1 MTSVSEEGLA
11 IIGRE
16 KERKLLSELLDDAKK
31 SQGQT
36 VFISGEAGIGKSKLV
51 EFLDSEA
58 KKMEMN
64 VCRGECTEQES
75 SQPYN
80 PITSSLAEITGEE
93 IFSLEEFAS
102 FNDVFLISKIGLL
115 ITHVSRSSEEGM
127 DKDILSSMLT
137 AVQDFVRDSFGGGAE
152 AAPKSGLGKLE
163 YMNTKILI
171 EHGDLVYLAAVVPG
185 EEHSSMRKDLKSIV
199 QDIEGTYFDIL
210 ADWDGDLDKLGGT
223 EPILKKIVDK
233 KYRVKRS
240 LENVNIET
248 ERLKVQTKIH
258 ETVEKISVDKPLL
271 FILED
276 IHWADEST
284 LLSIPYIARNIA
296 NEKILFCLTY
306 RPEGSEAES
315 CNLNKVI
322 ESVTHKSQ
330 AHEIKLG
337 RLDEKRLETLIRQ
350 QLGFGQAP
358 EELVSKL
365 KSETG
370 GNPFYTIEVIRA
382 LISEG
387 TLVEDK
393 GIWIMKRD
401 VKESVPS
408 SVTELVSRRLESLDL
423 DSLRLI
429 EIGAVLGRRFE
440 KPLLA
445 SGLRNEERQINDTL
459 DKLVEQKILDRLTAG
474 EFRFQHAKF
483 QEVVYSGMS
492 DRWRRM
498 LHRNAGETLES
509 MYKDDI
515 ECVLFKLAYHFGRTR
530 EYGKGIDYSI
540 SAGYKAS
547 NNFAP
552 KEAVQFFER
561 ATCLIDESGKADDR
575 YPEITGLLGDLYDL
589 DGEYQSAIRTYEKLL
604 KLTSDK
610 NSQSETI
617 MKIGRVFQNRGEYE
631 NAIQKFTD
639 ALNMAGELGNNI
651 LKARINGYMGKIQL
665 RKGEYEKAL
674 NLQMGYLEE
683 SRKVGEKK
691 EVGQAYMNLGGV
703 YWHMNDHTLAIKS
716 WEDSLRMF
724 SEAGYEQGI
733 ANVND
738 NLGVGYNMLGK
749 FDKSL
754 EYYMKSEVIMKKIG
768 DVRGL
773 SMVLLNIGVLYDR
786 MGQHEKSLEYYMK
799 SLQIKKKIG
808 DNIGVANVY
817 NNIGVNYVYMEKYEE
832 AVHNFYENLKLM
844 EKCGDTWGVAQALSN
859 MAESEIEL
867 GRIKDAKEHC
877 RRSLELAEKHSLKD
891 IVTYVYMLQG
901 IMANSDKK
909 FKVADELFAKSL
921 SLAKETE
928 ERSRIGMV
936 YLSIGKSLVQRGEK
950 EKAVNSLA
958 SALKVFEE
966 SHIETLVRKT
976 RLEMQKVVDSA
987 KKRKT
992 IGK

>member
-1 MTSVSEEGLA
+1 MTSAGEEGLA
-11 IIGRE
+11 VIGRE
-16 KERKLLSELLDDAKK
+16 KERKLLSELLDQANK

-36 VFISGEAGIGKSKLV
+36 VFISGEAGVGKSKLV
-51 EFLDSEA
+51 EFLDLEA
-58 KKMEMN
+58 KKLGMN
-64 VCRGECTEQES
+64 ACRGECTEPEA

-93 IFSLEEFAS
+93 IFSLEEFAC

-115 ITHVSRSSEEGM
+115 ITHVSRSSDEGI

-137 AVQDFVRDSFGGGAE
+137 AVQDFVRDSFGGGVE

-171 EHGDLVYLAAVVPG
+171 EHGDLIYLAAVAPG
-185 EEHSSMRKDLKSIV
+185 EEHPCMRNDLKSVV

-223 EPILKKIVDK
+223 EPILKRVVEK

-258 ETVEKISVDKPLL
+258 ETVEKIATEKALL

-284 LLSIPYIARNIA
+284 LLSIPYLARNIA
-296 NEKILFCLTY
+296 DEKVLFCLTY
-306 RPEGSEAES
+306 RPDGTETECS
-315 CNLNKVI
+315 NLKKVI
-322 ESVTHKSQ
+322 ETVASESKCQ
-330 AHEIKLG
+330 EINLE
-337 RLDEKRLETLIRQ
+337 RMDDMSLETLIKQ
-350 QLGFGQAP
+350 QLGYGQAP

-370 GNPFYTIEVIRA
+370 GNPFFTIEVIRA
-382 LISEG
+382 LIAEG

-408 SVTELVSRRLESLDL
+408 SVTDLVSRRLEGLDL

-429 EIGAVLGRRFE
+429 EIGAVLGRRFDE
-440 KPLLA
+440 KLLA
-445 SGLRNEERQINDTL
+445 SGLSGVKHQITGLL
-459 DKLVEQKILDRLTAG
+459 DRLVEQKIIDRLTDG

-509 MYKDDI
+509 LYKEDP

-561 ATCLIDESGKADDR
+561 ATCLIDESGKTDDR

-589 DGEYQSAIRTYEKLL
+589 DGEYENAIQTYEKLL
-604 KLTSDK
+604 KLAPDKSAQSD
-610 NSQSETI
+610 TT
-617 MKIGRVFQNRGEYE
+617 MKIGRVFQSRGEYD

-639 ALNMAGELGNNI
+639 ALNMAIELGNNL

-683 SRKVGEKK
+683 SRKTGEKK

-703 YWHMNDHTLAIKS
+703 YWHMNDQTLAIKS

-724 SEAGYEQGI
+724 LDASYEQGI

-786 MGQHEKSLEYYMK
+786 MGQHEKALEYYMK
-799 SLQIKKKIG
+799 SMQIKKRIG
-808 DNIGVANVY
+808 DTVGVANLY
-817 NNIGVNYVYMEKYEE
+817 NNIGATYFDMEKYED
-832 AVHNFYENLKLM
+832 AVQNFKENLRLM
-844 EKCGDTWGVAQALSN
+844 ERCGDTWGTAQALSN
-859 MAESEIEL
+859 LAETEL
-867 GRIKDAKEHC
+867 EMGKVDDTREHC
-877 RRSLELAEKHSLKD
+877 QRSLELAEKHDFKD
-891 IVTYVYMLQG
+891 IVTYVYMIQG
-901 IMANSDKK
+901 NIATIKNDYEASDKLYK
-909 FKVADELFAKSL
+909 KSL
-921 SLAKETE
+921 ALAKETKE
-928 ERSRIGMV
+928 PLRIGMA
-936 YLSIGKSLVQRGEK
+936 LFSSAKSLAKRGEK
-950 EKAVNSLA
+950 DKSIDDFA

-966 SHIETLVRKT
+966 SHMETLARKT
-976 RLEMQKVVDSA
+976 RLEMQKIVDSA
-987 KKRKT
+987 KM
-992 IGK
+992 GKKKK